1 MHSGSHTELVSV
13 SNSLSLASV
22 LLYKLLYYNNTM
34 KNIKNKLFS
43 NEPVEI
49 GTESGYDNYIM
60 AIESSCDETACAI
73 VKNGREVVANVVAS
87 QIKTHAQ
94 FGGVIPEIAAREHLD
109 AINVVINEAF
119 KQAKENANINPQD
132 ITAFAGTV
140 GPGLVGCLLVG
151 LNATKT
157 LALTYDKP
165 FIGVNHLNAHLCG
178 NYIDT
183 DLKPPYMALLI
194 SGGHTQIIDVKSYS
208 EQEILGE
215 TIDDAVG
222 EAYDKVARLIGLPY
236 PGGPRLDK
244 LAQEGNPKAFKLPEG
259 KVDGYN
265 FSFSGLKT
273 AVLRLVKS
281 FDEVPVN
288 DVCASFQET
297 VSSTLL
303 KKLKKALEEKGYNQ
317 VVIAGGVAANSEIRR
332 KIFALENEGYK
343 VFAPPMKYC
352 TDNAAMVASCA
363 YFNTNTF
370 DDVNTEVFSRVSTLR
385 S

>member
-1 MHSGSHTELVSV
+1 
-13 SNSLSLASV
+13 
-22 LLYKLLYYNNTM
+22 M
-34 KNIKNKLFS
+34 KNLKEKLFS
-43 NEPVEI
+43 KEKVEI
-49 GTESGYDNYIM
+49 GPDSGYDNYIM

-73 VKNGREVVANVVAS
+73 VKNGREVIANVVAS
-87 QIKTHAQ
+87 QIKTHAK

-109 AINVVINEAF
+109 SINVVIEEAF
-119 KQAKENANINPQD
+119 SQAKEVAGIEPED

-151 LNATKT
+151 LNAAKT
-157 LALTYDKP
+157 LALVYDKP

-183 DLKPPYMALLI
+183 ELKPPFMALLV

-208 EQEILGE
+208 QQHILGE

-222 EAYDKVARLIGLPY
+222 EAYDKVARLMGLPY

-244 LAQEGNPKAFKLPEG
+244 LAQEGNPKAFHLPEAR
-259 KVDGYN
+259 VDGYN

-281 FDEVPVN
+281 FDEKELPVN
-288 DVCASFQET
+288 DVCASFQEC

-303 KKLKKALEEKGYNQ
+303 KKLKRAAEENGYKQ

-332 KIFALENEGYK
+332 KIFNLENEGYK

-370 DDVNTEVFSRVSTLR
+370 DDVNVEVFSRVK
-385 S
+385 

>member
-1 MHSGSHTELVSV
+1 
-13 SNSLSLASV
+13 
-22 LLYKLLYYNNTM
+22 M

-49 GTESGYDNYIM
+49 GIASGYDNYIM

-73 VKNGREVVANVVAS
+73 VKNGREVIANVVAS
-87 QIKTHAQ
+87 QIKTHEK

-109 AINVVINEAF
+109 SINIVIDEAF
-119 KQAKENANINPQD
+119 SQSNLKPDD
-132 ITAFAGTV
+132 ITAFSGTV

-151 LNATKT
+151 LNAAKT
-157 LALTYDKP
+157 LALVHDKP
-165 FIGVNHLNAHLCG
+165 FIGVNHLNAHLCA
-178 NYIDT
+178 NYLDT
-183 DLKPPYMALLI
+183 DLKPPFMALLV
-194 SGGHTQIIDVKSYS
+194 SGGHTQIIDVESYS
-208 EQEILGE
+208 KQTILGE

-236 PGGPRLDK
+236 PGGPKLDK
-244 LAQEGNPKAFKLPEG
+244 LAQEGNPFAFKLPES

-281 FDEVPVN
+281 FDGKEMPVN
-288 DVCASFQET
+288 DICASFQET

-303 KKLKKALEEKGYNQ
+303 RKLKKALDTSGYKQ
-317 VVIAGGVAANSEIRR
+317 VVIAGGVAANSEIRK
-332 KIFALENEGYK
+332 KIFSLENEGYK

-370 DDVNTEVFSRVSTLR
+370 DDVNVEVFSRVR
-385 S
+385 

>member
-1 MHSGSHTELVSV
+1 
-13 SNSLSLASV
+13 
-22 LLYKLLYYNNTM
+22 M

-43 NEPVEI
+43 NEEVQI
-49 GTESGYDNYIM
+49 GPESKYDNYIM

-73 VKNGREVVANVVAS
+73 VKNGREVIANVVAS
-87 QIKTHAQ
+87 QIKTHAK

-109 AINVVINEAF
+109 SINIIIDEAF
-119 KQAKENANINPQD
+119 RQAKETANISPED

-151 LNATKT
+151 LNATKA

-165 FIGVNHLNAHLCG
+165 FIGVNHLNAHLCA
-178 NYIDT
+178 NYLDT
-183 DLKPPYMALLI
+183 DLKPPFMALLV

-208 EQEILGE
+208 EQTILGE
-215 TIDDAVG
+215 TVDDAVG

-244 LAQEGNPKAFKLPEG
+244 LAQEGNPYAYKLPES

-281 FDEVPVN
+281 FNGKNIPEKDI
-288 DVCASFQET
+288 CASFQET

-303 KKLKKALEEKGYNQ
+303 HKLKKALESNKYNQ

-332 KIFALENEGYK
+332 KIFDLEKEGYK

-370 DDVNTEVFSRVSTLR
+370 DDVNTEVFSRVKI
-385 S
+385 

>member
-1 MHSGSHTELVSV
+1 MT
-13 SNSLSLASV
+13 NKK
-22 LLYKLLYYNNTM
+22 Y
-34 KNIKNKLFS
+34 KLFS
-43 NEPVEI
+43 KEPVEI
-49 GTESGYDNYIM
+49 GVDSNYDNYIM

-73 VKNGREVVANVVAS
+73 VKNGREVIANVVAS

-109 AINVVINEAF
+109 SINIVIDEAF
-119 KQAKENANINPQD
+119 RQAKENANLEPKD

-151 LNATKT
+151 LNAAKT

-178 NYIDT
+178 NYLDT
-183 DLKPPYMALLI
+183 DLKPPFMALLV

-208 EQEILGE
+208 EQTILGE

-236 PGGPRLDK
+236 PGGPKLDK
-244 LAQEGNPKAFKLPEG
+244 LAQEGNPFAFKLPES

-281 FDEVPVN
+281 FDLSPRPTRLTSVREREDFLSEQSELRKSGEGLNTLPVA
-288 DVCASFQET
+288 DICASFQET

-303 KKLKKALEEKGYNQ
+303 KKLKSALKESGYKQ
-317 VVIAGGVAANSEIRR
+317 VVIAGGVAANSEIRK
-332 KIFALENEGYK
+332 KIFNLENEGYK

-370 DDVNTEVFSRVSTLR
+370 DDVNTEVFSRVK
-385 S
+385 

>member
-1 MHSGSHTELVSV
+1 MDKKS
-13 SNSLSLASV
+13 
-22 LLYKLLYYNNTM
+22 
-34 KNIKNKLFS
+34 LFS
-43 NEPVEI
+43 GKTVKI
-49 GTESGYDNYIM
+49 GPESGYDNYIM

-73 VKNGREVVANVVAS
+73 VKNGRDVVANVVAS
-87 QIKTHAQ
+87 QIKTHEK

-109 AINVVINEAF
+109 AINIVVQEAF
-119 KQAKENANINPQD
+119 DQSGLKPED

-151 LNATKT
+151 LNAAKT
-157 LALTYDKP
+157 LALVHDKP
-165 FIGVNHLNAHLCG
+165 FIGVNHLNAHLCA
-178 NYIDT
+178 NFIDT
-183 DLKPPYMALLI
+183 DLKPPFMALLV
-194 SGGHTQIIDVKSYS
+194 SGGHTQIIDVESYS
-208 EQEILGE
+208 KQTILGE

-244 LAQEGNPKAFKLPEG
+244 LAQEGDSKAFELPQA

-281 FDEVPVN
+281 FDGKELPVN
-288 DVCASFQET
+288 DICSSFQEC
-297 VSSTLL
+297 VSKTLV
-303 KKLKKALEEKGYNQ
+303 KKLKKALEERGYKQ
-317 VVIAGGVAANSEIRR
+317 VVIAGGVAANSEIR
-332 KIFALENEGYK
+332 KKVFNLEQEGYR
-343 VFAPPMKYC
+343 VNAPAMKYC

-370 DDVNTEVFSRVSTLR
+370 DDIDVEVFSRV
-385 S
+385 

>member
-1 MHSGSHTELVSV
+1 
-13 SNSLSLASV
+13 
-22 LLYKLLYYNNTM
+22 M
-34 KNIKNKLFS
+34 KMIKKKLFS
-43 NEPVEI
+43 EEPVQI
-49 GTESGYDNYIM
+49 GPESGYDNYIM

-73 VKNGREVVANVVAS
+73 VKNGREVIANVVAS

-94 FGGVIPEIAAREHLD
+94 FGGVIPEIAAREHMD
-109 AINVVINEAF
+109 SINIVVEEAF
-119 KQAKENANINPQD
+119 RQAKENANINPED

-151 LNATKT
+151 LNAAKS
-157 LALTYDKP
+157 LALVYDKP

-178 NYIDT
+178 NYLDT
-183 DLKPPYMALLI
+183 DLKPPFMALLV
-194 SGGHTQIIDVKSYS
+194 SGGHTQLIDVKSYS
-208 EQEILGE
+208 EQTIIGE

-236 PGGPRLDK
+236 PGGPKLDK
-244 LAQEGNPKAFKLPEG
+244 MAQEGNPKAFQLPQA
-259 KVDGYN
+259 KVGEFE

-281 FDEVPVN
+281 FGEQEVPVA
-288 DVCASFQET
+288 DVCASFQEC
-297 VSSTLL
+297 VSSTLV
-303 KKLKKALEEKGYNQ
+303 KKVKKALKESGYNQ
-317 VVIAGGVAANSEIRR
+317 VVIAGGVAANSEIRK
-332 KIFALENEGYK
+332 KIFALSDEGYK

-370 DDVNTEVFSRVSTLR
+370 DDINVEVFSRVK
-385 S
+385 